1 MIRVAIVEDDEKDS
15 ALLEK
20 YLAEYGKENGE
31 AFSVD
36 VFADPLVFL
45 GQYDASYDIVFMDIE
60 LPDMNGMQASARL
73 RKTDED
79 VMIIFVTNMAQF
91 AVKGYEV
98 DAFDFVIK
106 PVAYNDF
113 AIRLRRALRRLS
125 RRADLGLRVKD
136 YDGSMRIVGI
146 TSVQYIEVAD
156 HSLKYHTDAGVTES
170 RGRLDDL
177 EKTLEGKGFFR
188 CNRCYL
194 VNLRYVT
201 SVEGDDLVVAGN
213 RLKIARP
220 RKKEFMKAFAA
231 YYGGSA

>member
-31 AFSVD
+31 AFSAD
-36 VFADPLVFL
+36 VFTDPLVFL
-45 GQYDASYDIVFMDIE
+45 DKYDASYDIVFMDIE

-146 TSVQYIEVAD
+146 TSVYYIEVAD

-201 SVEGDDLVVAGN
+201 SVEGEDLVVKGD

-231 YYGGSA
+231 YYGGNA

>member
-15 ALLEK
+15 ALLER

-31 AFSVD
+31 AFSAD

-156 HSLKYHTDAGVTES
+156 HSLKYHTDAGITES

-201 SVEGDDLVVAGN
+201 SVEGEDLVVAGD

>member
-15 ALLEK
+15 ALLER

-31 AFSVD
+31 AFSAD

-45 GQYDASYDIVFMDIE
+45 DKYDASYDIVFMDIE

-146 TSVQYIEVAD
+146 TSVYYIEVAD

-201 SVEGDDLVVAGN
+201 SVEGEDLVVAGD